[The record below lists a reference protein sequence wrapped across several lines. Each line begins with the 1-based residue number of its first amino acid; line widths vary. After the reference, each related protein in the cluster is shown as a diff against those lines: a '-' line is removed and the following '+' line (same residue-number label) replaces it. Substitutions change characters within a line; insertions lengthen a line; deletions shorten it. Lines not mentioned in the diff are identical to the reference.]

1 MIYLDNHAT
10 TRVDPAVLAEM
21 LPWFSQRYGNPS
33 SRGHA
38 LGWDAEEAVGEARA
52 RVAALLSAEPEEI
65 VFTSGATESNNLALK
80 GTIEAAGP
88 GPHHVITTV
97 TEHEAVLD
105 PCRWLA
111 DRGVRVTVL
120 PVLADGLVDVAALE
134 SAFSADTR
142 LVSIMAANNEI
153 GTLQPLEEIGRL
165 CRTRGILF
173 HSDIAQAAGKV
184 PVDLHAACI
193 DLASISGHK
202 LHAPKGVG
210 ALFVRKGVRPAP
222 QVHGGGHE
230 SGIRS
235 GTLNVPGIVGL
246 GKACEL
252 SRLELESP
260 PEGGL
265 LALRERLWALLQ
277 ARIPRI
283 HLNGSNARRLP
294 GNLNVS
300 FDCLKAESLLMQL
313 EGELALSTGSAC
325 SSTGGGP
332 SHVLTALGLPPER
345 IDGAVRMGLG
355 RFNTADEVDR
365 AAELLAEAVAR
376 LRALSPNWK

>member
-52 RVAALLSAEPEEI
+52 RVAALLSARPEEI

-88 GPHHVITTV
+88 GPHHVITAV

-283 HLNGSNARRLP
+283 HLNGSSTRRLP